1 MTNEEIHKQLQ
12 IIFQDIFDDSSL
24 EITRK
29 TSAVDIDDWDS
40 LAQINLIV
48 ASEKNFGVKFSL
60 GELATLN
67 NVGDMLDLIASKAR

>member
-12 IIFQDIFDDSSL
+12 IIFQDVFDDSSL

-29 TSAVDIDDWDS
+29 TSAVDIEDWDS

-48 ASEKNFGVKFSL
+48 ASEKNFCVKFSL
-60 GELATLN
+60 FEMTILE
-67 NVGDMLDLIASKAR
+67 NVGDMLDLIASKAA

>member
-1 MTNEEIHKQLQ
+1 MTNEEIHTQLQ

-29 TSAVDIDDWDS
+29 TSAVDIEDWDS

-48 ASEKNFGVKFSL
+48 ASEKNFGVRFSL
-60 GELATLN
+60 SELATLN
-67 NVGDMLDLIASKAR
+67 NVGDMLDLIASKAT